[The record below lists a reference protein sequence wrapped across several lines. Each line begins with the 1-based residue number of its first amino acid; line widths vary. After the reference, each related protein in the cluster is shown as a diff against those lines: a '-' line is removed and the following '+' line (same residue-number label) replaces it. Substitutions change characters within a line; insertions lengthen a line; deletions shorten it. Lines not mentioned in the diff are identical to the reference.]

1 MFKNILQMLEESGRK
16 FPNRRAFSD
25 DNGVITYQDVVSQAR
40 AIGTFLAGVK
50 SNSRA
55 VAIVMNKSKEA
66 LVAFMGTVYGGK
78 FYVPIDTK
86 MPDERIKKIFDTLQ
100 PCAVVTDAEND
111 SRIRAFVEEN
121 VFSYGILLKTVV
133 DSELLM
139 QIRKKSIDT
148 DPVYA
153 LFTSGSTGIP
163 KGVICCHR
171 SVIDYAEWLI
181 ETFNFDENTVFGN
194 QTQFYFSMSVLDIY
208 ATIRSGAE
216 LNIISQGLFTFP
228 IRLLEHLNEYRINT
242 IYWVPTALCVVANLR
257 ALKKVEL
264 PYLKKVLFAGEPMP
278 TKQLNVWRKYLPNA
292 LYANLFGPTE
302 ITDIGIFYV
311 VNREFRDDEA
321 LPIGV
326 ACDNVDFLILNED
339 GKEVKE
345 GEKGELC
352 IRGSFLSLG
361 YYNNSEKTKEAFIQN
376 PLNPYYPEMIYKTGD
391 LVSINEFGEL
401 MYHGRMDFQIKHQGN
416 RIELGEIEV
425 AAGGMEQIDIC
436 ACIYDDVHKKIV
448 LLYKG
453 EAAEQEVASLLN
465 TKLPEYM
472 QPNVITKLRGFPL
485 NANGKIDRKKLKE
498 EYINGKI
505 GNSGTI

>member
-1 MFKNILQMLEESGRK
+1 
-16 FPNRRAFSD
+16 
-25 DNGVITYQDVVSQAR
+25 
-40 AIGTFLAGVK
+40 
-50 SNSRA
+50 
-55 VAIVMNKSKEA
+55 
-66 LVAFMGTVYGGK
+66 
-78 FYVPIDTK
+78 
-86 MPDERIKKIFDTLQ
+86 
-100 PCAVVTDAEND
+100 
-111 SRIRAFVEEN
+111 
-121 VFSYGILLKTVV
+121 
-133 DSELLM
+133 
-139 QIRKKSIDT
+139 
-148 DPVYA
+148 
-153 LFTSGSTGIP
+153 
-163 KGVICCHR
+163 
-171 SVIDYAEWLI
+171 
-181 ETFNFDENTVFGN
+181 
-194 QTQFYFSMSVLDIY
+194 
-208 ATIRSGAE
+208 
-216 LNIISQGLFTFP
+216 
-228 IRLLEHLNEYRINT
+228 
-242 IYWVPTALCVVANLR
+242 
-257 ALKKVEL
+257 
-264 PYLKKVLFAGEPMP
+264 MP

-498 EYINGKI
+498 EYINGNI